1 MSNSRLQNQ
10 FIRLWQH
17 FQGQDSETTL
27 QNIADTLF
35 CSRRHVRTLLNNM
48 QSNGWLSWRAE
59 SGRGKRSTLIFHV
72 NGLELQQAQAEQLL
86 KEESIEKLVALVG
99 DKETIRQMVL
109 SELERSYR

>member
-59 SGRGKRSTLIFHV
+59 S
-72 NGLELQQAQAEQLL
+72 
-86 KEESIEKLVALVG
+86 
-99 DKETIRQMVL
+99 VL
-109 SELERSYR
+109 R